1 MKKALTCLLCLL
13 MLALATLAVADSA
26 DGPITCS
33 FSGAPYGGQ
42 DVIVSFPSDYTIHY
56 SGAGAGGIES
66 VSNGQIEVKLEVR
79 DGSAHSS
86 VEEFV
91 EAYADGLRKYK
102 SGLEVRHENGV
113 CYLYEP
119 DGGGYPSG
127 MVTGYYWLGG
137 HVLQVEAV
145 TMDLSAHAEE
155 AIAIVTGGVFKQAE
169 DSEPVSFDPASM
181 TGWASF
187 THASGMT
194 FFFPADFTL
203 ETLADGSLLSLS
215 SPYASI
221 KVYAYARNADYPDV
235 ADEAAFQADVLR
247 GKGQTVEVGEAN
259 GICYLYA
266 LDGEAWQSG
275 TVTAYYDLNEQTK
288 TGWWRTFQLT
298 VNVKDM
304 NQHGEEAIAIAT
316 SGVLNP

>member
-1 MKKALTCLLCLL
+1 MRKALTCPLCLL
-13 MLALATLAVADSA
+13 MLASLTALAVADSA
-26 DGPITCS
+26 DSPITYT

-42 DVIVSFPSDYTIHY
+42 DVILSFPSDYTIVY
-56 SGAGAGGIES
+56 SGLGGIENI
-66 VSNGQIEVKLEVR
+66 SNGQIEIKLGVR
-79 DGSAHSS
+79 DGSAHST

-91 EAYADGLRKYK
+91 EAYAASLSKYK
-102 SGLEVRHENGV
+102 SELEVRYENGV

-127 MVTGYYWLGG
+127 MVTGYYGLGG
-137 HVLQVEAV
+137 QILQVEAG
-145 TMDLSAHAEE
+145 TIDLAAHADE
-155 AIAIVTGGVFKQAE
+155 AIAIVTSGVFKQGE
-169 DSEPVSFDPASM
+169 DREPVSFDPASM
-181 TGWASF
+181 TEWGSY

-194 FFFPADFTL
+194 ISFPANFTL

-221 KVYAYARNADYPDV
+221 QVYAYARNADYADV

-247 GKGQTVEVGEAN
+247 GKGKNVEVRSAN
-259 GICYLYA
+259 GICYLYV

-275 TVTAYYDLNEQTK
+275 SVTAYYDLNEQAK
-288 TGWWRTFQLT
+288 SSWWRTFQLT

-304 NQHGEEAIAIAT
+304 NLYGEEAIAIAT